1 MIIVPR
7 KGGATEEKFFVP
19 PCKSLQ
25 VYLPSAAGVG
35 PVCVVVV
42 SVWIFTGP

>member
-1 MIIVPR
+1 MIVVPR

-25 VYLPSAAGVG
+25 VYLSAAARVG
-35 PVCVVVV
+35 GVCVVVV
-42 SVWIFTGP
+42 SVWIFAGH